1 MIPVRDPMQKTAQYK
16 PARAHGTIFDGFI
29 VDTSKQQGQAQGHPR
44 TAHKCANARW
54 CASERSHRTPRTPT
68 TTSGPQ
74 IAQTDANTPEQDAYG
89 VPDTVLKRAT
99 QHRSERLE
107 CSEGRGGAARMTAGT
122 TLGVMAGMT
131 ATKGG
136 VLPAHHERKHV

>member
-1 MIPVRDPMQKTAQYK
+1 MQKTAQYK
-16 PARAHGTIFDGFI
+16 PARAHGTTFDGFI
-29 VDTSKQQGQAQGHPR
+29 VDTSKQQGQAQRHPR

-68 TTSGPQ
+68 ATSGPQ

-107 CSEGRGGAARMTAGT
+107 CSEGRGGAARIRMTAGT

-131 ATKGG
+131 ATKGKGG

>member
-1 MIPVRDPMQKTAQYK
+1 MQKTAQYK
-16 PARAHGTIFDGFI
+16 PARAHGTTFDGFI
-29 VDTSKQQGQAQGHPR
+29 VDTSKGRHRDIRGQRTSVQMQGGALLSGPTAPHGRPHP
-44 TAHKCANARW
+44 TA
-54 CASERSHRTPRTPT
+54 
-68 TTSGPQ
+68 TSGPQ

-131 ATKGG
+131 ATKGKGG